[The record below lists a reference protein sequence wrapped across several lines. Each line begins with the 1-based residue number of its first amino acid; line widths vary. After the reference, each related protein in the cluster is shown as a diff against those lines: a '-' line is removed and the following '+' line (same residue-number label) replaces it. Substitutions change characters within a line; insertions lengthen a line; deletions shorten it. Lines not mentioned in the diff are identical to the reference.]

1 MQSEQDAILVVDDQ
15 PANLKVLLSFL
26 QEHNYQVY
34 MVDSGQR
41 ALHILPNIQPDLVL
55 LDVMMPG
62 INGFE
67 ICRKIKADQ
76 DLAVLP
82 VIFMTALDS
91 VSDKMAGFAAGA
103 VDYITKPFQQSE
115 VLARVH
121 THITLRKRE
130 KELEQALKEI
140 KTLTGILPICSYCKQ
155 IRNDEGYWQQVE
167 EYISEHSKAL
177 FSHGVCPSCYK
188 KVMAHIGEAPPPDSS
203 LDWYSSTR
211 KHLQESKET

>member
-1 MQSEQDAILVVDDQ
+1 MQPEQDAILVVDDQ

-26 QEHNYQVY
+26 QEHDYRVY

-41 ALHILPNIQPDLVL
+41 ALDILPKIQPDLIL

-67 ICRKIKADQ
+67 ICRKIKEDKNQAT
-76 DLAVLP
+76 LP
-82 VIFMTALDS
+82 IIFMTALDS
-91 VSDKMAGFAAGA
+91 VGDKMAGFAAGA
-103 VDYITKPFQQSE
+103 VDYITKPFQQAE
-115 VLARVH
+115 VLARIN

-130 KELEQALKEI
+130 KELEHALEEI

-167 EYISEHSKAL
+167 EYISEHSKAM
-177 FSHGVCPSCYK
+177 FSHGVCPNCYK
-188 KVMAHIGEAPPPDSS
+188 EAMARI
-203 LDWYSSTR
+203 
-211 KHLQESKET
+211 ETENISD

>member
-26 QEHNYQVY
+26 QEHDYQVY

-41 ALHILPNIQPDLVL
+41 ALHILPKIHPDLIL

-62 INGFE
+62 MNGFE
-67 ICRKIKADQ
+67 ICRKIKADEN
-76 DLAVLP
+76 LASLP

-91 VSDKMAGFAAGA
+91 VGDKMAGFAAGA
-103 VDYITKPFQQSE
+103 VDYITKPFQQAE
-115 VLARVH
+115 VLARIN

-130 KELEQALKEI
+130 KELKLALEEI
-140 KTLTGILPICSYCKQ
+140 KTLNGILPICSYCKQ

-167 EYISEHSKAL
+167 EYISEHSQAM
-177 FSHGVCPSCYK
+177 FSHGVCPTCYK
-188 KVMAHIGEAPPPDSS
+188 KVMEHIGEKNTPD
-203 LDWYSSTR
+203 
-211 KHLQESKET
+211 

>member
-1 MQSEQDAILVVDDQ
+1 MSGNQDAILVVDDR

-26 QEHNYQVY
+26 QEHDYRVY

-41 ALHILPNIQPDLVL
+41 ALEVLPKIQPDLVL

-62 INGFE
+62 MNGFE
-67 ICRKIKADQ
+67 ICKKMKEDK
-76 DLAVLP
+76 DLAAIP
-82 VIFMTALDS
+82 VIFMTALDT
-91 VSDKMAGFAAGA
+91 VGDKMTGFSAGG
-103 VDYITKPFQQSE
+103 VDYITKPFHQVE
-115 VLARVH
+115 VLARIN

-130 KELEQALKEI
+130 KELEAALEEI

-167 EYISEHSKAL
+167 EYIAEHSEAM

-188 KVMAHIGEAPPPDSS
+188 KAMSQ
-203 LDWYSSTR
+203 L
-211 KHLQESKET
+211 KEEEREERLV

>member
-1 MQSEQDAILVVDDQ
+1 MQAEQDAILVVDDQ

-26 QEHNYQVY
+26 QEHNYRVY

-41 ALHILPNIQPDLVL
+41 ALDILPKIRPDLVL

-62 INGFE
+62 MNGFE
-67 ICRKIKADQ
+67 ICRRIKADKK
-76 DLAVLP
+76 LASLP
-82 VIFMTALDS
+82 IIFMTALDS
-91 VSDKMAGFAAGA
+91 VGDKMAGFAAGA
-103 VDYITKPFQQSE
+103 VDYITKPFQQAE
-115 VLARVH
+115 VLARIN

-130 KELEQALKEI
+130 KELEQALEEI

-167 EYISEHSKAL
+167 EYISEHSGAL

-188 KVMAHIGEAPPPDSS
+188 KELEHLEAENSS
-203 LDWYSSTR
+203 
-211 KHLQESKET
+211 E

>member
-1 MQSEQDAILVVDDQ
+1 MQGEQDAILVVDDQ

-26 QEHNYQVY
+26 QEHAYKVY

-41 ALHILPNIQPDLVL
+41 ALHILPRIQPDLVL

-62 INGFE
+62 MNGFE

-76 DLAVLP
+76 NLAALP

-91 VSDKMAGFAAGA
+91 VGDKMAGFAAGA
-103 VDYITKPFQQSE
+103 VDYITKPFQQAE
-115 VLARVH
+115 VLARIN

-130 KELEQALKEI
+130 KELEQALEEI

-167 EYISEHSKAL
+167 EYISEHSTAM

-188 KVMAHIGEAPPPDSS
+188 KAMAHI
-203 LDWYSSTR
+203 
-211 KHLQESKET
+211 ETINVSE

>member
-26 QEHNYQVY
+26 QEHDYRVY

-41 ALHILPNIQPDLVL
+41 ALDILPRIQPDLIL

-62 INGFE
+62 KSGFE
-67 ICRKIKADQ
+67 ICRRIKADKE
-76 DLAVLP
+76 LAALP

-91 VSDKMAGFAAGA
+91 LEDKISGFSAGA
-103 VDYITKPFQQSE
+103 VDYITKPFQQVE
-115 VLARVH
+115 VLARIH

-130 KELEQALKEI
+130 RELEEALEEI
-140 KTLTGILPICSYCKQ
+140 KKMTGILPICSYCKQ

-167 EYISEHSKAL
+167 EYISEHSEAI
-177 FSHGVCPSCYK
+177 FSHGVCPVCYK
-188 KVMAHIGEAPPPDSS
+188 KMM
-203 LDWYSSTR
+203 
-211 KHLQESKET
+211 KELKQKGGFVAEK

>member
-1 MQSEQDAILVVDDQ
+1 MQPEQDAILVVDDQ

-26 QEHNYQVY
+26 QEHDYRVY

-41 ALHILPNIQPDLVL
+41 ALDILPKIQPDLIL

-67 ICRKIKADQ
+67 ICRKIKEDKNQAT
-76 DLAVLP
+76 LP
-82 VIFMTALDS
+82 IIFMTALDS
-91 VSDKMAGFAAGA
+91 VGDKMAGFAAGA
-103 VDYITKPFQQSE
+103 VDYITKPFQQAE
-115 VLARVH
+115 VLARIN

-130 KELEQALKEI
+130 KELEQALEEI

-167 EYISEHSKAL
+167 EYISEHSKAM
-177 FSHGVCPSCYK
+177 FSHGVCPNCYK
-188 KVMAHIGEAPPPDSS
+188 EAMARI
-203 LDWYSSTR
+203 
-211 KHLQESKET
+211 ETENISD

>member
-26 QEHNYQVY
+26 QEHDYRVY

-41 ALHILPNIQPDLVL
+41 ALDILPKIQPDLVL

-62 INGFE
+62 MNGFE
-67 ICRKIKADQ
+67 ICRRIKADKN
-76 DLAVLP
+76 LAALP
-82 VIFMTALDS
+82 IIFMTALDS
-91 VSDKMAGFAAGA
+91 VGDKVTGFAAGA
-103 VDYITKPFQQSE
+103 VDYITKPFQQVE
-115 VLARVH
+115 VLARIN

-130 KELEQALKEI
+130 KELEEALEEI

-167 EYISEHSKAL
+167 EYISEHSQAM
-177 FSHGVCPSCYK
+177 FSHGVCPACYK
-188 KVMAHIGEAPPPDSS
+188 KEMACLEAEDVAE
-203 LDWYSSTR
+203 D
-211 KHLQESKET
+211 

>member
-26 QEHNYQVY
+26 QEHDYRVY

-41 ALHILPNIQPDLVL
+41 ALEILPKIQPDLVL

-62 INGFE
+62 MNGFE
-67 ICRKIKADQ
+67 ICRIIKADKK
-76 DLAVLP
+76 LAALP
-82 VIFMTALDS
+82 IIFMTALDS
-91 VSDKMAGFAAGA
+91 VGDKVTGFSAGA
-103 VDYITKPFQQSE
+103 VDYITKPFQQVE
-115 VLARVH
+115 VLARIN

-130 KELEQALKEI
+130 KELEEALEEI

-167 EYISEHSKAL
+167 EYISEHSQAI
-177 FSHGVCPSCYK
+177 FSHGVCPICYK
-188 KVMAHIGEAPPPDSS
+188 KVMARFEAEDVSE
-203 LDWYSSTR
+203 D
-211 KHLQESKET
+211 

>member
-26 QEHNYQVY
+26 QEHDYRVY

-41 ALHILPNIQPDLVL
+41 ALHILPKIQPDLIL

-62 INGFE
+62 MNGFE
-67 ICRKIKADQ
+67 ICRTIKADKTM
-76 DLAVLP
+76 ASLP

-91 VSDKMAGFAAGA
+91 VGDKMAGFAAGA
-103 VDYITKPFQQSE
+103 VDYITKPFQQAE
-115 VLARVH
+115 VLARIN

-130 KELEQALKEI
+130 KELEQALEEI
-140 KTLTGILPICSYCKQ
+140 KTLSGILPICSYCKQ
-155 IRNDEGYWQQVE
+155 IRNDKGYWQQVE
-167 EYISEHSKAL
+167 EYISEHSQAM

-188 KVMAHIGEAPPPDSS
+188 KVMEHIGEDDTP
-203 LDWYSSTR
+203 
-211 KHLQESKET
+211 E

>member
-26 QEHNYQVY
+26 QEQDYRVY

-41 ALHILPNIQPDLVL
+41 AMEILPKVRPDLVL

-62 INGFE
+62 MNGFE
-67 ICRKIKADQ
+67 ICRQIKTDK
-76 DLAVLP
+76 DLAALP

-91 VSDKMAGFAAGA
+91 VEDKMIGFSAGA
-103 VDYITKPFQQSE
+103 VDYITKPFQQAE
-115 VLARVH
+115 VLARIH

-130 KELEQALKEI
+130 KELEAALEEI

-155 IRNDEGYWQQVE
+155 IRNDKGYWQQVE
-167 EYISEHSKAL
+167 EYISEHSGAL
-177 FSHGVCPSCYK
+177 FTHGICPSCYK
-188 KVMAHIGEAPPPDSS
+188 KEIAR
-203 LDWYSSTR
+203 LDTKKLKGGFR
-211 KHLQESKET
+211 

>member
-1 MQSEQDAILVVDDQ
+1 MPSEQDAILVVDDQ

-26 QEHNYQVY
+26 QEHDYRVY

-41 ALHILPNIQPDLVL
+41 ALDILPKIQPDLVL

-62 INGFE
+62 MNGFE
-67 ICRKIKADQ
+67 ICKRIKADK
-76 DLAVLP
+76 DLAALP

-91 VSDKMAGFAAGA
+91 VGDKMAGFSAGA
-103 VDYITKPFQQSE
+103 VDYITKPFQQLE
-115 VLARVH
+115 VLARIN

-130 KELEQALKEI
+130 RELEEALEEI

-167 EYISEHSKAL
+167 EYITEHSEAI
-177 FSHGVCPSCYK
+177 FSHGVCPSCYQ
-188 KVMAHIGEAPPPDSS
+188 KVMNDLKKERAFDS
-203 LDWYSSTR
+203 
-211 KHLQESKET
+211 